1 MATRSSKSESLA
13 LSFELMKRIPKSYS
27 VTPQDLHKQLLE
39 AGIKRSERTIQRNLE
54 MLCEHFDI
62 IRDDRTKPYGYR
74 WDRNSR
80 SSESLS
86 LPNLSAQESL
96 LLTLAQ
102 QYLNHLLPANLTA
115 SLNGFFKEAK
125 YQLDPTPE
133 NNKER
138 EWLKKVAVVSETQ
151 PLLPPKIDEHV
162 FKSVSEAL
170 YHNRLL
176 DIDYYN
182 AKQENKSATVMPL
195 ALAQQ
200 GPRLYLV
207 CRFYG
212 YNNERSVAVH
222 RITKATVSTFPF
234 ERPVDFKLSQYDAD
248 ARFGFGEGEKCQLTF
263 CITKQAGFHLTE
275 TPLSEDQQ
283 MEEYDDHYKV
293 TATSV
298 KSKQLKDWLGGF
310 GDKVWAINILGQ
322 QDANKTTN

>member
-1 MATRSSKSESLA
+1 MAKRSSKSESLA
-13 LSFELMKRIPKSYS
+13 LSYELLRRIPKSYS
-27 VTPQDLHKQLLE
+27 VTPQELHQQLLD
-39 AGIKRSERTIQRNLE
+39 AGIERSVRTVQRNLE
-54 MLCEHFDI
+54 MLCLQHDI
-62 IRDDRTKPYGYR
+62 ICDDRSKPYGYR
-74 WDRNSR
+74 WDKNSK
-80 SSESLS
+80 SNESLS
-86 LPNLSAQESL
+86 LPSLSSSEAL

-102 QYLNHLLPANLTA
+102 QYLNNLLPANLTS
-115 SLNGFFKEAK
+115 SLNGFFQEAK
-125 YQLDPTPE
+125 YQLNPITE

-151 PLLPPKIDEHV
+151 PLFPPKLDEEV

-176 DIDYYN
+176 DIYYYN

-207 CRFYG
+207 CRFHG
-212 YNNERSVAVH
+212 YDNERSVAVH
-222 RITKATVSTFPF
+222 RIMKATVSTFSF
-234 ERPVDFKLSQYDAD
+234 ERPEDFKLSQYDAD
-248 ARFGFGEGEKCQLTF
+248 ARFGFGEGEKCQVTF
-263 CITKQAGFHLTE
+263 CITRQAGFHLTE

-283 MEEYDDHYKV
+283 IEEYDDHYKV

-310 GDKVWAINILGQ
+310 GDRVWSVMLCDI
-322 QDANKTTN
+322 DKTE